1 MEKPLPQAQ
10 PRVIGTPQRGRIA
23 AAIAVATAMLVAAP
37 VVSIMALAIEPAPD
51 VWQHLIDYVLPYT
64 LLDTALLLGGVG
76 ALSLAIGAGTA
87 WAVSL
92 HEFRGRAMML
102 WLLPLPLAIPTY
114 LAAYVY
120 VDLFEPLGLVH
131 RTLALWFPL
140 QDTVRALP
148 NLRSLPGAI
157 VVIALVLYP
166 YVYLSARTMFQF
178 QSAEYAEAART
189 LGAGRWTT
197 FWRISL
203 PMARPALAVG
213 VALVSLE
220 TLNDIGASEYLGVR
234 TLTVSVFTTWLN
246 RGSLAG
252 AAQLSCLMLAIV
264 ACLIAIERYGRR
276 NITAEFSA
284 DSPRLTQR
292 TALAGIKGTGAFAA
306 CLLPVMLGFLV
317 PLLFLMQQSFK
328 RGLFENFDM
337 TLWRD
342 AFNSIAFASLATLIA
357 LLLGFATILAWRWRP
372 TALRVVAMN
381 IAQTGYTLPGLVL
394 ALGLLAPLLAIDS
407 GLNSFAA
414 WLGRPLPGLI
424 IIGSGAAVVIAYVIR
439 FLAVPT
445 GFIKAGFERIPRDYD
460 DSARAAGAG
469 QATTM
474 RLIHLPLLRP
484 ALLGAVIVVFVDC
497 LKELPAT
504 LLLRPLNVETLATS
518 IYQYASRGSFEEG
531 ALAALLIVVA
541 SIGPVAWLTRFSDVP
556 AGPE

>member
-1 MEKPLPQAQ
+1 VRRTTQ
-10 PRVIGTPQRGRIA
+10 TGRIA
-23 AAIAVATAMLVAAP
+23 ATIAIATAMLVAAP
-37 VVSIMALAIEPAPD
+37 VISIIALAMQPAPD
-51 VWQHLIDYVLPYT
+51 VWQPLIEYVLPRS
-64 LLDTALLLGGVG
+64 LLDTALLLGGVA
-76 ALSLAIGAGTA
+76 ALSLVIGTGTA
-87 WAVSL
+87 WAISL
-92 HEFRGRAMML
+92 HEFRGRSMLL
-102 WLLPLPLAIPTY
+102 WLMPLPLAIPTY

-131 RTLALWFPL
+131 RALAAWLPL
-140 QDTVRALP
+140 QDAVRLLP
-148 NLRSLPGAI
+148 NLRSTPGAI

-166 YVYLSARTMFQF
+166 YVYLSARAMFQF
-178 QSAEYAEAART
+178 QSAEFTEAART

-213 VALVSLE
+213 TALVSLE

-252 AAQLSCLMLAIV
+252 AAQLSCFMLAIG
-264 ACLIAIERYGRR
+264 AGLIAIERYGRR
-276 NITAEFSA
+276 NVTTEFSA
-284 DSPRLTQR
+284 ESPRLTQR
-292 TALAGIKGTGAFAA
+292 TQLTGLKAGCALAA
-306 CLLPVMLGFLV
+306 CFVPVVLGFLL
-317 PLLFLMQQSFK
+317 PLLFLAHQSFK
-328 RGLFENFDM
+328 RGLLANFDVA
-337 TLWRD
+337 LWRD
-342 AFNSIAFASLATLIA
+342 AFNSVAFASLATLTA

-372 TALRVVAMN
+372 STPRFVAMN

-394 ALGLLAPLLAIDS
+394 ALGLLAPVLAIDN
-407 GLNSFAA
+407 GMNALAGM
-414 WLGRPLPGLI
+414 LGHSLPGLI
-424 IIGSGAAVVIAYVIR
+424 IVGSGAAVVIAYVIR

-445 GFIKAGFERIPRDYD
+445 GFIKAGFERIPHDYD

-484 ALLGAVIVVFVDC
+484 AMLGAVIVVFVDC

-531 ALAALLIVVA
+531 ALAALLIVAA
-541 SIGPVAWLTRFSDVP
+541 SIGPVAWLTRFSDMPSGP
-556 AGPE
+556 A